1 MAEREV
7 VTTQLD
13 WLEHELEH
21 QKSGSSVG
29 NSPPQKRP
37 SRRPSLGLSKT
48 PTKTTASSAADS
60 LLSPASAEHAERRQA
75 AALASLT
82 RAVDRV
88 ERRGWAAE
96 RAEIRAR
103 TQLQRELSGDAEPP
117 AAPLRCSSS
126 SSCASSNDSEFD
138 RDPEREA
145 GADDWELSPSRHTRK
160 LELLRALSSTS
171 SDGAPLPR
179 PVPLAP
185 SLQDRVPAPRDA
197 ASWMTQQH
205 WLAAQMAGSSF
216 GELGDAD

>member
-1 MAEREV
+1 MGR
-7 VTTQLD
+7 
-13 WLEHELEH
+13 
-21 QKSGSSVG
+21 
-29 NSPPQKRP
+29 
-37 SRRPSLGLSKT
+37 SKT
-48 PTKTTASSAADS
+48 PTKTAAAAAADS

-96 RAEIRAR
+96 RAEIRACS
-103 TQLQRELSGDAEPP
+103 QLQRELSGDVEPP

-160 LELLRALSSTS
+160 LELLGALSSTS

-185 SLQDRVPAPRDA
+185 SLHHRVPAPRDA
-197 ASWMTQQH
+197 ASWMTEQH

-216 GELGDAD
+216 GELGETD

>member
-1 MAEREV
+1 M
-7 VTTQLD
+7 Q
-13 WLEHELEH
+13 
-21 QKSGSSVG
+21 
-29 NSPPQKRP
+29 
-37 SRRPSLGLSKT
+37 
-48 PTKTTASSAADS
+48 
-60 LLSPASAEHAERRQA
+60 
-75 AALASLT
+75 
-82 RAVDRV
+82 
-88 ERRGWAAE
+88 
-96 RAEIRAR
+96 
-103 TQLQRELSGDAEPP
+103 PP

-171 SDGAPLPR
+171 SDGAPPPR

-216 GELGDAD
+216 GELGETD